1 MKRKAVERT
10 GAGLRCEC
18 CSSGSWD
25 QPVWIAASVKVAAAK
40 SAFFRK
46 VGEANP
52 ELAERL
58 SLALEEITAVA
69 TDGPAA

>member
-1 MKRKAVERT
+1 
-10 GAGLRCEC
+10 
-18 CSSGSWD
+18 
-25 QPVWIAASVKVAAAK
+25 VKVAAAK

>member
-1 MKRKAVERT
+1 
-10 GAGLRCEC
+10 
-18 CSSGSWD
+18 
-25 QPVWIAASVKVAAAK
+25 VKVAAAK

-58 SLALEEITAVA
+58 SGLEEITAVA